1 MKNGGSVTCEGS
13 RGAGT
18 RSQHFDGP
26 ERIEDVNSVE
36 GGPLLAVAQAQLTL
50 AVPAAGEDPS
60 RTRADEGVVPAAGC
74 QENLLRLQSWND
86 NKTNEGHIQICG
98 SGAAAPLD

>member
-1 MKNGGSVTCEGS
+1 M
-13 RGAGT
+13 
-18 RSQHFDGP
+18 D
-26 ERIEDVNSVE
+26 SVE

-50 AVPAAGEDPS
+50 AVPAAGEDSS
-60 RTRADEGVVPAAGC
+60 RTRADQRVVPSAGR

-86 NKTNEGHIQICG
+86 KRTNEGHLQICG